1 MSDKGQDKVIAF
13 DTLFTTNHIQMMK
26 IFMPY
31 LDLSMQ
37 KNIAIYVKM
46 MELQYTIQFFQK
58 NPSVPPLP
66 LQNEKSNDTSAI
78 LNSMLPYCNPDERAK
93 IENISNM
100 LKTYQQYKE
109 MMEMVQM
116 MKELFPEG
124 ENPMNGDLLSG
135 LAGLGGMGG
144 MGGMPGMGDSS
155 EGGFDPTQMF
165 EMFQMLQSMPNMSDM
180 SDILNMANMS
190 AAENKSNSDSETPP
204 PSNST

>member
-46 MELQYTIQFFQK
+46 MELQYTIQFFQR

-66 LQNEKSNDTSAI
+66 LQKEQSNDTSVI
-78 LNSMLPYCNPDERAK
+78 LNSMLPYCNPDEKAK
-93 IENISNM
+93 IQSISNM

-135 LAGLGGMGG
+135 LAGLGGMS
-144 MGGMPGMGDSS
+144 GMGDSS

-165 EMFQMLQSMPNMSDM
+165 DMVQMIQSMSNMPDM

-190 AAENKSNSDSETPP
+190 AAENKNSDTEES
-204 PSNST
+204 PSSNNTTE